1 MKQSIEAIWKN
12 GFLKDD
18 ALLAPTLN
26 ELYSQKS
33 QSLVDKFERLFAI
46 NIKVILIAM
55 VVVAIVLSTMGSY
68 LLAVYI
74 DALLLALILYAKS
87 TRKHLVIDNSMSSYQ
102 YILTFYNWLNG
113 QVERFSTFYRFFY
126 PLLALGLM
134 LQYRFSET
142 GQRDINYMILQNEN
156 GMMIAGI
163 PLTLFI
169 VACAIIVT
177 LWLASPAIY
186 RWDMRLVYGK
196 EMDKL
201 EQLVNEMKMLSNEKA

>member
-113 QVERFSTFYRFFY
+113 QVERFSKFYRLFY
-126 PLLALGLM
+126 PCW
-134 LQYRFSET
+134 FSREC
-142 GQRDINYMILQNEN
+142 RVR
-156 GMMIAGI
+156 
-163 PLTLFI
+163 LT
-169 VACAIIVT
+169 
-177 LWLASPAIY
+177 
-186 RWDMRLVYGK
+186 
-196 EMDKL
+196 
-201 EQLVNEMKMLSNEKA
+201 